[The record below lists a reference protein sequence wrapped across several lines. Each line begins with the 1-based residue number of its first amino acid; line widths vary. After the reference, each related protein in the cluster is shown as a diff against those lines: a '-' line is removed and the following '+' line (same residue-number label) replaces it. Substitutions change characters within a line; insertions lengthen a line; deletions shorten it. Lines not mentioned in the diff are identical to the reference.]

1 MFNNYLIIAWRS
13 VIKNKTFSFINIF
26 GLATGLTA
34 CVLILMYVM
43 DESSYDRHHLEG
55 DSIYRIASETKSEI
69 WVGTPAPLAD
79 GLRRELPEVAQV
91 TRLLRFPG
99 VDKMVFKN
107 EETQVSFFERNCY
120 YVDSTFFK
128 VFTYDLKYGDIHTAF
143 DQPNSIVLS
152 ESVAEKLFG
161 KTDPVG
167 HKLKVGLSFGDFDY
181 IVKGV
186 LKNSKA
192 KSHIPVNVLLSMN
205 NGDIGG
211 WGRGQTNWATNSI
224 FHTYLKVKPET
235 ERYPFEAKL
244 QPFFEKNGGADFKK
258 AAFTKT
264 IFLQPLR
271 DIYLH
276 SNYGFELAPNGNIK
290 YLYVFA
296 SIAIF
301 LLLIAC
307 INYMNLSTARSEKR
321 ANEVGIRKVVGAV
334 RTNLIGQFLSES
346 IITSTLALG
355 LTGLMIQLLLPYFNH
370 LTNKELSLLD
380 DHRILWLVP
389 GLTLIT
395 GLMAGLYPSLYFSSF
410 KPLTI
415 LKGKINHNFS
425 VVTVRKSLIVFQF
438 VVSTVLILSVVSINR
453 QMNYL
458 SNFNLGFNKS
468 QKMIL
473 PIQTIEAQ
481 RNYSA
486 LKNELSGHPGVNQSG
501 KGTTYP
507 GKEYLY
513 SMLFYAEGKT
523 QNEHVDILAVN
534 TEEGYFESLGFEMVH
549 GRNFVPGAK
558 ADSQAIVLNETAVRQ
573 LGYPTDQA
581 IGKKIYYEFL
591 GEKYSMDIIGIMKD
605 YHFNSLKEIIK
616 PLAFSISPLFGSPN
630 SYMIMDIDP
639 GDYSSFIGQVSAIWT
654 KINPNSPFE
663 YSFLDQDFQKHY
675 EKESRSMKI
684 VQAFT
689 ILGILIACLGLYGL
703 TAFSTERKIKEIGVR
718 KVLGASVFRIVGL
731 LSREIIG
738 LVGLAVLIAF
748 PTGYFIVN
756 KWLQGFA
763 YRQPVEWWLFIV
775 VGLTALL
782 VALLTISFQTI
793 RAATTNPVNSLRS
806 E

>member
-1 MFNNYLIIAWRS
+1 MIRYYFKIAWRN
-13 VIKNKTFSFINIF
+13 VFKNKTFSFINIF

-34 CVLILMYVM
+34 CVMILMYVM
-43 DESSYDRHHLEG
+43 DESSYDKHHLEG
-55 DSIYRIASETKSEI
+55 DSIYRIASETKSEF

-79 GLRRELPEVAQV
+79 GLKRELPEVDQV
-91 TRLLRFPG
+91 VRLLRFPG

-107 EETQVSFFERNCY
+107 EETQVSFFERNCF

-128 VFTYDLKYGDIHTAF
+128 VFTYELKYGDIHTALN
-143 DQPNSIVLS
+143 QPNSIILS
-152 ESVAEKLFG
+152 EPVAEKLYGHIDPIG
-161 KTDPVG
+161 KT
-167 HKLKVGLSFGDFDY
+167 LKVGLSFGDFDY
-181 IVKGV
+181 VVKGV
-186 LKNSKA
+186 LKNSKT
-192 KSHIPVNVLLSMN
+192 KSHIPANVLLSMN
-205 NGDIGG
+205 NGDVGG
-211 WGRGQTNWATNSI
+211 WVKNQTNWASNSI
-224 FHTYLKVKPET
+224 FHTYLKVSPET
-235 ERYPFEAKL
+235 DRHLFEAKL

-258 AAFTKT
+258 AAFSKT

-276 SNYGFELAPNGNIK
+276 SNFGFEISPNGNIK

-321 ANEVGIRKVVGAV
+321 ANEVGIRKVAGAV
-334 RTNLIGQFLSES
+334 KADLVGQFLSES
-346 IITSTLALG
+346 VITSILALG
-355 LTGLMIQLLLPYFNH
+355 LTGMLIQLLLPYFNQ
-370 LTNKELSLLD
+370 LTNKEMTLLD
-380 DHRILWLVP
+380 DLRILWLVP
-389 GLTLIT
+389 GLTLVT

-458 SNFNLGFNKS
+458 SSYNLGFNKS

-486 LKNELSGHPGVNQSG
+486 LKNELSGHPGVKQSG

-507 GKEYLY
+507 GKDYLH

-523 QNEHVDILAVN
+523 QKEHVDIKAVN
-534 TEEGYFESLGFEMVH
+534 TEEGYFESLGFEMMH
-549 GRNFVPGAK
+549 GRNFSKNVA
-558 ADSQAIVLNETAVRQ
+558 ADSQSIVLNETAVRQ
-573 LGYPTDQA
+573 LGYPIDQA

-591 GEKYSMDIIGIMKD
+591 GDKYSMDIIGVMKD
-605 YHFNSLKEIIK
+605 YHYNSLKETIK
-616 PLAFSISPLFGSPN
+616 PLAFSISPLFSSPN
-630 SYMIMDIDP
+630 SYMILNINP
-639 GDYSSFIGQVSAIWT
+639 VDYSDFIGQVNAVWT
-654 KINPNSPFE
+654 KVNPNSPYE
-663 YSFLDQDFQKHY
+663 YSFLDQDFQKYY
-675 EKESRSMKI
+675 EKESRSMEI
-684 VQAFT
+684 VKVFT
-689 ILGILIACLGLYGL
+689 IIGILIACLGLFGL
-703 TAFSTERKIKEIGVR
+703 TAFSTERRVKEIGVR
-718 KVLGASVFRIVGL
+718 KVLGAGVFSIVGL

-738 LVGLAVLIAF
+738 LVGLAVLISF
-748 PTGYFIVN
+748 PAGYFIVH
-756 KWLQGFA
+756 KWLQSFA
-763 YRQPVEWWLFIV
+763 YQQPVEWWIFIL
-775 VGLTALL
+775 VGITALL

-793 RAATTNPVNSLRS
+793 RAANVNPVSSLRS